1 MHRVLWSR
9 LSRFLLMNPLQGLE
23 LFVHTV
29 TVHTTVTVNN
39 TFFIVNCCH
48 CTERPKAK
56 VTIKPDQHVFRGDTV
71 TLRCDID
78 GEGVTNWRYSW
89 YKDDSVSVFSELQ
102 EHTFRSAAVSD
113 AGKYAC
119 YGVESGG
126 SRSSQHS
133 DSVTLT
139 VSGEFDHILLYTF
152 NILLSSDLSIPFQVF
167 LRRSGWL
174 KETQWL
180 WSVRLTGHLQAGHS
194 AGTLYWFHLVR
205 LNVIHLLICFI
216 LNVKNMI

>member
-1 MHRVLWSR
+1 
-9 LSRFLLMNPLQGLE
+9 MNPLQGLE

-56 VTIKPDQHVFRGDTV
+56 VTIKPDQRVFRGDTV

-139 VSGEFDHILLYTF
+139 VSGEFDHILLDTF
-152 NILLSSDLSIPFQVF
+152 NILLSSDLSIPD
-167 LRRSGWL
+167 LRAVLSVSTQKWL
-174 KETQWL
+174 TEGDPVT
-180 WSVRLTGHLQAGHS
+180 
-194 AGTLYWFHLVR
+194 
-205 LNVIHLLICFI
+205 LICEVNRSFTGWTFSWYFVLI
-216 LNVKNMI
+216 SFGKTECDSLVNMFYI